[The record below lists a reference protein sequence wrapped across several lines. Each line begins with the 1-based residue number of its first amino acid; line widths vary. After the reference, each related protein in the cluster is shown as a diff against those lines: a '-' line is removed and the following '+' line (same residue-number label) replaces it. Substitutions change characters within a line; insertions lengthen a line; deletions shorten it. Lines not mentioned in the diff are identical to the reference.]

1 MPLLGKGV
9 AAIWHDI
16 DAAHEADYHH
26 WHCHEHIPER
36 VSIPGFLRGRRFA
49 PVSGAPRF
57 FHFYETESVETL
69 TSAAYLERLNDPTP
83 WTQRVVP
90 NFRNNNRT
98 LAQVAGSFGE
108 GVGTAMLTIQCGPAP
123 GKADALQASLLAAM
137 PGWVQEEGVIGAHLL
152 RGDQDASN
160 VQTEEKAMRG
170 RADDVADWVIM
181 VEGLETSYLEKLRA
195 GALSENTLTEA
206 GAQTMNAGLYRLH
219 FVLHRDDFIP
229 ATTA

>member
-1 MPLLGKGV
+1 MPLLGQGV

-16 DAAHEADYHH
+16 DAANEADYHH

-36 VSIPGFLRGRRFA
+36 VSIPGFIRGRRFA
-49 PVSGAPRF
+49 PVWGAPRF
-57 FHFYETESVETL
+57 FHFYETEDVATL
-69 TSAAYLERLNDPTP
+69 TSPGYLERLNDPTP

-98 LAQVAGSFGE
+98 LAQVVGSFGA
-108 GVGTAMLTIQCGPAP
+108 GVGAAMLTIQCAPAP
-123 GKADALQASLLAAM
+123 GKAETLQSWLLSAM
-137 PGWVQEEGVIGAHLL
+137 PEWVRAEGIIGAHLI

-181 VEGLETSYLEKLRA
+181 VEGLETAYLEAMRA
-195 GALSENTLTEA
+195 EILSEASL
-206 GAQTMNAGLYRLH
+206 GAQGAANLKAGLYRLH
-219 FVLHRDDFIP
+219 FVLHQDDM
-229 ATTA
+229 A

>member
-16 DAAHEADYHH
+16 GADVEADYHH

-36 VSIPGFLRGRRFA
+36 VSVPGFLRGRRFA
-49 PVSGAPRF
+49 PVSGSPRF
-57 FHFYETESVETL
+57 FHFYETETVATL
-69 TSAAYLERLNDPTP
+69 TSEAYLTRLNDPTP

-90 NFRNNNRT
+90 HFRNNNRT
-98 LAQVAGSFGE
+98 LGEVTASFGQ
-108 GVGTAMLTIQCGPAP
+108 GVGAAIMTIQCGPAP
-123 GKADALQASLLAAM
+123 GQADALQGWLVGAM
-137 PGWVQEEGVIGAHLL
+137 AEWVGREGLIGAHLL

-181 VEGLETSYLEKLRA
+181 VEALEAPYLEALRSSELSDA
-195 GALSENTLTEA
+195 NLAAQGAANV
-206 GAQTMNAGLYRLH
+206 NAGLYRLH
-219 FVLHRDDFIP
+219 FVLHQDDMV
-229 ATTA
+229 

>member
-1 MPLLGKGV
+1 MPLLGNGV

-16 DAAHEADYHH
+16 DTTHEADYHH

-36 VSIPGFLRGRRFA
+36 VGIPGFLRGRRFA
-49 PVSGAPRF
+49 PVWGSPRF
-57 FHFYETESVETL
+57 FHFYETESVDSL

-98 LAQVAGSFGE
+98 LAQVAGSFGQ
-108 GVGTAMLTIQCGPAP
+108 GVGAAMLTIQCGPAP
-123 GKADALQASLLAAM
+123 GKAAALQAWLLAAM
-137 PGWVQEEGVIGAHLL
+137 PEWVQAEGVTGAHLL

-181 VEGLETSYLEKLRA
+181 AEGLEAGYLEAMRA
-195 GALSENTLTEA
+195 GVLSDANLTTQ
-206 GAQTMNAGLYRLH
+206 GAATINAGLYRLH
-219 FVLHRDDFIP
+219 YVLHQDDM
-229 ATTA
+229 A